1 MMNLEITPTKK
12 TFINDELV
20 LVYQVQ
26 LVVHRV
32 YDGVELLV
40 EQYPESQYNDFV
52 EHEMAL

>member
-1 MMNLEITPTKK
+1 M
-12 TFINDELV
+12 

-26 LVVHRV
+26 LVVHHV

-40 EQYPESQYNDFV
+40 EQYPDDSVLVSQYNDFV